1 MINSHQLLWRTGG
14 DQNQKPVGELLAL
27 RVRTKERGRQRMTS
41 SDQIIIGKLEMPAEL
56 FRQAAGQRPDIPFY
70 RAQVAD
76 RYPQTTA
83 ELALRHTGVAP
94 KASDAPACGFNI

>member
-1 MINSHQLLWRTGG
+1 
-14 DQNQKPVGELLAL
+14 
-27 RVRTKERGRQRMTS
+27 
-41 SDQIIIGKLEMPAEL
+41 MPAEL